1 MKRPG
6 KKVATDRSFVVA
18 LSRGL
23 DVLRAFRP
31 NDGLLGNQ
39 EIAARTNLPK
49 PTVSRLTYTLTKL
62 GYLTPVP
69 RFEKYQLAPSAM
81 SLGYAALANLGVRH
95 LSEAYREEVMRET
108 GGAVAVG
115 GRDRLSMIYFGQSR
129 NGLTLGVQL
138 DVGSRIP
145 IATTA
150 MGRAY
155 IWALPS
161 DERAALL
168 RELREHY
175 GSRWPRMR
183 DGIERAGE
191 TVAQLG
197 FTISA
202 GEWQNDV
209 HAVGVA
215 LKLNDGTGPYAF
227 NCGAPA
233 FRFTEDRLRSDIGP
247 RLVAMVR
254 NIEAALGGA
263 GATIKKRRK
272 QKDESRR
279 ESCTCGRGDQVA
291 FIVDDRRPART
302 VLRSN
307 ESAGPRRMTQAQL
320 AQEQCPLLAVR
331 DVSVVFGG
339 IIALNGVSFDM
350 HQGQILGLIGP
361 NGAGKTTLFN
371 CLSRLYQPSSGDILM
386 EGVSI
391 LKRPPHR
398 IAEIGIGRTF
408 QNVALFP
415 NLSVLDNV
423 RIGTHARTNSDIVSD
438 SLKLRLGP
446 PRRSRTQQA
455 RP

>member
-69 RFEKYQLAPSAM
+69 RFEKYQLAPAAM
-81 SLGYAALANLGVRH
+81 ALGYAALANLGVRH
-95 LSEAYREEVMRET
+95 LSEPYREELMRET

-129 NGLTLGVQL
+129 GMTIGVQL

-155 IWALPS
+155 LWALPEE
-161 DERAALL
+161 ERSTLL
-168 RELREHY
+168 RDLREHY
-175 GSRWPRMR
+175 GPRWAKMR

-191 TVAQLG
+191 NMAKYG
-197 FTISA
+197 FVISA
-202 GEWQNDV
+202 GEWHDDIA
-209 HAVGVA
+209 AVGVA

-233 FRFTEDRLRSDIGP
+233 FRFTEERLRTEIGP
-247 RLVAMVR
+247 RLLTMVR
-254 NIEAALGGA
+254 TIEAALGGIA
-263 GATIKKRRK
+263 PQIKKQEGRK
-272 QKDESRR
+272 LKAG
-279 ESCTCGRGDQVA
+279 GRVA
-291 FIVDDRRPART
+291 R
-302 VLRSN
+302 
-307 ESAGPRRMTQAQL
+307 
-320 AQEQCPLLAVR
+320 
-331 DVSVVFGG
+331 VV
-339 IIALNGVSFDM
+339 
-350 HQGQILGLIGP
+350 
-361 NGAGKTTLFN
+361 
-371 CLSRLYQPSSGDILM
+371 
-386 EGVSI
+386 E
-391 LKRPPHR
+391 
-398 IAEIGIGRTF
+398 EIR
-408 QNVALFP
+408 
-415 NLSVLDNV
+415 
-423 RIGTHARTNSDIVSD
+423 
-438 SLKLRLGP
+438 
-446 PRRSRTQQA
+446 
-455 RP
+455 

>member
-1 MKRPG
+1 MKRSS

-81 SLGYAALANLGVRH
+81 ALGYAALANLGVRH
-95 LSEAYREEVMRET
+95 LSEPFREEVMRAT
-108 GGAVAVG
+108 GGAVAIG

-129 NGLTLGVQL
+129 GMTLGVQL

-155 IWALPS
+155 IWALPPE
-161 DERAALL
+161 ERATLL

-175 GSRWPRMR
+175 GSRWPKMR
-183 DGIERAGE
+183 DGIERSGE
-191 TVAQLG
+191 TVARYG
-197 FTISA
+197 FAVSA
-202 GEWQNDV
+202 GEWHDDI

-233 FRFTEDRLRSDIGP
+233 FRFTEDRLRNDIGP

-254 NIEAALGGA
+254 NIEAAFGGA
-263 GATIKKRRK
+263 APQPAQSKKQEIKKVRSGGK
-272 QKDESRR
+272 
-279 ESCTCGRGDQVA
+279 VA
-291 FIVDDRRPART
+291 RVA
-302 VLRSN
+302 
-307 ESAGPRRMTQAQL
+307 E
-320 AQEQCPLLAVR
+320 
-331 DVSVVFGG
+331 G
-339 IIALNGVSFDM
+339 I
-350 HQGQILGLIGP
+350 
-361 NGAGKTTLFN
+361 
-371 CLSRLYQPSSGDILM
+371 R
-386 EGVSI
+386 
-391 LKRPPHR
+391 
-398 IAEIGIGRTF
+398 
-408 QNVALFP
+408 
-415 NLSVLDNV
+415 
-423 RIGTHARTNSDIVSD
+423 
-438 SLKLRLGP
+438 
-446 PRRSRTQQA
+446 
-455 RP
+455 

>member
-1 MKRPG
+1 MAAMIGFGEFSISVSTSCRPGGFGGLPNSVMSAPAIKVRPSQVSTIAITSGSAIARFMQSRIPPRTAALNTFTGGLLTVTMATTSRRSSLTPSFTLLSLNIPFPADFALRNLIPHLDSEGYFEARPLSTRSVQRQAMKRPG

-23 DVLRAFRP
+23 EVLRAFRP

-81 SLGYAALANLGVRH
+81 ALGYAALANLGVRH
-95 LSEAYREEVMRET
+95 LSEPYREELMRQT

-129 NGLTLGVQL
+129 NGLTLNVQL

-155 IWALPS
+155 IWALPD
-161 DERAALL
+161 DERASLL

-175 GSRWPRMR
+175 GNRWPRMR

-191 TVAQLG
+191 TVEKLG
-197 FTISA
+197 FAISA
-202 GEWQNDV
+202 GEWQDDV

-215 LKLNDGTGPYAF
+215 LKLNDGTGPFSF

-233 FRFTEDRLRSDIGP
+233 FRFTEDRLRNDIGP

-254 NIEAALGGA
+254 NIETALGGA
-263 GATIKKRRK
+263 APQSKKAANK
-272 QKDESRR
+272 KLKAG
-279 ESCTCGRGDQVA
+279 GRVA
-291 FIVDDRRPART
+291 R
-302 VLRSN
+302 
-307 ESAGPRRMTQAQL
+307 
-320 AQEQCPLLAVR
+320 
-331 DVSVVFGG
+331 VVEG
-339 IIALNGVSFDM
+339 I
-350 HQGQILGLIGP
+350 
-361 NGAGKTTLFN
+361 
-371 CLSRLYQPSSGDILM
+371 R
-386 EGVSI
+386 
-391 LKRPPHR
+391 
-398 IAEIGIGRTF
+398 
-408 QNVALFP
+408 
-415 NLSVLDNV
+415 
-423 RIGTHARTNSDIVSD
+423 
-438 SLKLRLGP
+438 
-446 PRRSRTQQA
+446 
-455 RP
+455 

>member
-1 MKRPG
+1 MKRPN

-23 DVLRAFRP
+23 DVLRAFQP

-81 SLGYAALANLGVRH
+81 ALGYAALANLGVRH
-95 LSEAYREEVMRET
+95 LSEPFREEMMRVT

-115 GRDRLSMIYFGQSR
+115 GRDRHNMIYFGQSR

-155 IWALPS
+155 MWALP
-161 DERAALL
+161 DEERGALV

-175 GSRWPRMR
+175 GSRWPKMR
-183 DGIERAGE
+183 DGIERSGE
-191 TVAQLG
+191 IVAKHG
-197 FTISA
+197 FAISA

-233 FRFTEDRLRSDIGP
+233 FRFTEDRLRNDIGP

-254 NIEAALGGA
+254 NIEAALGGITPQ
-263 GATIKKRRK
+263 ATHSTQSKKDDNKKFRSGGK
-272 QKDESRR
+272 
-279 ESCTCGRGDQVA
+279 VA
-291 FIVDDRRPART
+291 R
-302 VLRSN
+302 
-307 ESAGPRRMTQAQL
+307 
-320 AQEQCPLLAVR
+320 
-331 DVSVVFGG
+331 VVEG
-339 IIALNGVSFDM
+339 I
-350 HQGQILGLIGP
+350 
-361 NGAGKTTLFN
+361 
-371 CLSRLYQPSSGDILM
+371 R
-386 EGVSI
+386 
-391 LKRPPHR
+391 
-398 IAEIGIGRTF
+398 
-408 QNVALFP
+408 
-415 NLSVLDNV
+415 
-423 RIGTHARTNSDIVSD
+423 
-438 SLKLRLGP
+438 
-446 PRRSRTQQA
+446 
-455 RP
+455 